1 LKPGDNIDIYAM
13 LVIPLQVLSLLI
25 DWTTDTC

>member
-25 DWTTDTC
+25 D